1 MSFIGWIVLGLIV
14 GAITKAI
21 KPDEQGGGWIVTLLL
36 GIVDAVLGGWIE
48 SAIFGVEINEFWDLS
63 TWLLTI
69 GGALIVLVVWGLST
83 RKRT

>member
-1 MSFIGWIVLGLIV
+1 M
-14 GAITKAI
+14 AI

-69 GGALIVLVVWGLST
+69 GGALIVLVVWGLLT